1 MKKGND
7 QEEQNK
13 EVSRLLDRKVTVVI
27 FYFFLNLAQNKAGTL
42 LSAMKPKV
50 PKEIDTQ
57 QVKSPQ

>member
-27 FYFFLNLAQNKAGTL
+27 FFFFF
-42 LSAMKPKV
+42 
-50 PKEIDTQ
+50 
-57 QVKSPQ
+57 

>member
-27 FYFFLNLAQNKAGTL
+27 FFFFFFKLGTKQ
-42 LSAMKPKV
+42 SRDITVSNEA
-50 PKEIDTQ
+50 
-57 QVKSPQ
+57 KSPERD